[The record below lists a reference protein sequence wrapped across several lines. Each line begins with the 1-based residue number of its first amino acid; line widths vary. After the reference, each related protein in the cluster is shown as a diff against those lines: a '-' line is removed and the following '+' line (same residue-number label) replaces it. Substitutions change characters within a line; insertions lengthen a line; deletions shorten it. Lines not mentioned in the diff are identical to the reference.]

1 MKSESPPPEENR
13 EASGDADSSG
23 RQSGAALDRSLASG
37 IAWSG
42 GMATVTQTIRWGAA
56 LLVVRLLEPADYG
69 IVGMAMAYRGL
80 VQMLSEFGM
89 GTAIVQRQ
97 NLRSIQIARIG
108 GVSVLASVFLAGV
121 SILGAGAVAGFFD
134 EPRVRPIV
142 TVLSA
147 TFVFSGIDLVAM
159 SLMKRDLQ
167 FKNLAW
173 ISAAKSITYASVSL
187 SLAAGGFGYW
197 SLVYAALAGQF
208 VRMVVAVGWKRHPI
222 AWPHE
227 LASIRS
233 ELWFGGHIV
242 VSQFALYIRR
252 FADIIIVGRL
262 LGTDALGAYNVAWNQ
277 ANLAV
282 ERVTPIVTRVSPSVL
297 AAAQDDLPA
306 LQRYVRIFTEG
317 IALIAFPTSVGLAIV
332 ADDFVLLLF
341 GEKWIETIGPLRVLA
356 VAGAT
361 RSITPILSQVLIAK
375 GLAKK
380 NMQFTVAGAIVI
392 PLFLLVGSRWGLV
405 GVACGWLIGHPLVM
419 GPILLRHA
427 LIASGMK
434 LRAYLSALRPALI
447 ATIAMVGVV
456 ALTRA
461 SMPGEWSLG
470 LRFACEVG
478 VGVLV
483 YGIGVIPAY
492 KSRFQNFISL
502 LRAGRRGKG

>member
-1 MKSESPPPEENR
+1 M
-13 EASGDADSSG
+13 
-23 RQSGAALDRSLASG
+23 
-37 IAWSG
+37 
-42 GMATVTQTIRWGAA
+42 
-56 LLVVRLLEPADYG
+56 
-69 IVGMAMAYRGL
+69 
-80 VQMLSEFGM
+80 
-89 GTAIVQRQ
+89 
-97 NLRSIQIARIG
+97 
-108 GVSVLASVFLAGV
+108 
-121 SILGAGAVAGFFD
+121 
-134 EPRVRPIV
+134 
-142 TVLSA
+142 
-147 TFVFSGIDLVAM
+147 
-159 SLMKRDLQ
+159 
-167 FKNLAW
+167 
-173 ISAAKSITYASVSL
+173 
-187 SLAAGGFGYW
+187 
-197 SLVYAALAGQF
+197 
-208 VRMVVAVGWKRHPI
+208 
-222 AWPHE
+222 
-227 LASIRS
+227 
-233 ELWFGGHIV
+233 
-242 VSQFALYIRR
+242 
-252 FADIIIVGRL
+252 
-262 LGTDALGAYNVAWNQ
+262 
-277 ANLAV
+277 
-282 ERVTPIVTRVSPSVL
+282 
-297 AAAQDDLPA
+297 
-306 LQRYVRIFTEG
+306 
-317 IALIAFPTSVGLAIV
+317 
-332 ADDFVLLLF
+332 
-341 GEKWIETIGPLRVLA
+341 LA